1 MSGPFFYGVIPMY
14 RSGLVLEGGGSR
26 GIFTSG
32 VLDCFMERG
41 IEFPYVIGVSAGS
54 CNAASYISKS
64 YHRQR
69 DITLKYVNDKRY
81 MSLRNFIT
89 KGEYLN
95 YDWIFGELSYDLMPI
110 DQSKFDNAHCRF
122 VCVVTNEKTGQAEY
136 LDVPDMHER
145 GCVELR
151 ASCAL
156 PIATKGAVI
165 GGQKYY
171 DGGIADSI
179 PAQHAIEDGCEKI
192 VVVLT
197 QDINYVKPSMD
208 KVARL
213 VRRKYKNAPKLAEA
227 ILNRHNM
234 YNSELAYVRRLEEEG
249 RALAI
254 RPPQPLHCP
263 TLEKNTEHLQ
273 KIYDY
278 GYQTAEQE
286 IERIEAFLK

>member
-1 MSGPFFYGVIPMY
+1 
-14 RSGLVLEGGGSR
+14 
-26 GIFTSG
+26 
-32 VLDCFMERG
+32 MEHK

-69 DITLKYVNDKRY
+69 DITLNYVNDKRY
-81 MSLRNFIT
+81 MSLHNLIT

-95 YDWIFGELSYDLMPI
+95 YDWIFNELSYDLMPI
-110 DQSKFDNAHCRF
+110 DQSKFDNSNCHF
-122 VCVVTNEKTGQAEY
+122 VCVVTNAETGQPEY
-136 LDVPDMHER
+136 LDIPNLHER

-156 PIATKGAVI
+156 PVATKGTVI
-165 GGQKYY
+165 NGKTYF
-171 DGGIADSI
+171 DGGIVDSV
-179 PAQHAIEDGCEKI
+179 PAAHALQDGCEKI

-197 QDINYVKPSMD
+197 QDMHYVKRPMD
-208 KVARL
+208 QISRL
-213 VRRKYKNAPKLAEA
+213 VRRKYKQYPKLADA

-234 YNSELAYVRRLEEEG
+234 YNDQLALVRKLEAEG

-263 TLEKNTEHLQ
+263 TLEKNTAHLQ
-273 KIYDY
+273 KIYDC
-278 GYQTAEQE
+278 GYEAAENS
-286 IERIEAFLK
+286 IDKIEAFLK

>member
-1 MSGPFFYGVIPMY
+1 MY
-14 RSGLVLEGGGSR
+14 KNGLVLEGGGSR

-32 VLDCFMERG
+32 VLDCFMEHK
-41 IEFPYVIGVSAGS
+41 IEFPYVIGVSAGT

-69 DITLKYVNDKRY
+69 DITLNYVNDKRY
-81 MSLRNFIT
+81 MGLHHFIT

-95 YDWIFGELSYDLMPI
+95 YDWIFDELSYDLMPI

-122 VCVVTNEKTGQAEY
+122 VCVVTNAETGEAEY
-136 LDVPDMHER
+136 LDVPNLHER
-145 GCVELR
+145 GCIELR

-156 PIATKGAVI
+156 PVATKGAVI
-165 GGQKYY
+165 DGKKYF

-179 PAQHAIEDGCEKI
+179 PAARALKDGCEKI
-192 VVVLT
+192 VVILT
-197 QDINYVKPSMD
+197 QDIDYVKQPMD

-213 VRRKYKNAPKLAEA
+213 VRRKYKNYPKLAES

-234 YNSELAYVRRLEEEG
+234 YNEELAYVRKLEEEG

-263 TLEKNTEHLQ
+263 TLEKNTAHLQ

-278 GYQTAEQE
+278 GYETAKNSMDK
-286 IERIEAFLK
+286 IETFLK